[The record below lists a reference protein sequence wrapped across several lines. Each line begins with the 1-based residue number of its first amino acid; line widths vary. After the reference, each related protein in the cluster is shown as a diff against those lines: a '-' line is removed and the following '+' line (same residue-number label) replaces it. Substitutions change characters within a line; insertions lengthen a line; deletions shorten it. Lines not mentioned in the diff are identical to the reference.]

1 MIDETTLAQ
10 QISPHFAG
18 YMNNVCHHV
27 TARSVERFTGP
38 FNHTLNNEMLIIGN
52 TADVSSHSC
61 LTENDMLMVKKPIT
75 PVQNAKKVNDLLHH
89 SSRLVIQD
97 GSGVSRLL
105 DVIDPPTGN
114 SSTILRYTTSHLISI
129 LEGSFL
135 QRKERFNRTHV
146 HTHTASAD
154 GKSAG
159 ELCVQ

>member
-97 GSGVSRLL
+97 GSGVSRL
-105 DVIDPPTGN
+105 V
-114 SSTILRYTTSHLISI
+114 LISLYDLFTQIHPIAWI
-129 LEGSFL
+129 LGDGLSM
-135 QRKERFNRTHV
+135 H
-146 HTHTASAD
+146 
-154 GKSAG
+154 GKSAS
-159 ELCVQ
+159 

>member
-97 GSGVSRLL
+97 GSGVSRL
-105 DVIDPPTGN
+105 V
-114 SSTILRYTTSHLISI
+114 LISLYDLFTRIHPIAWI
-129 LEGSFL
+129 LGDGLSM
-135 QRKERFNRTHV
+135 H
-146 HTHTASAD
+146 
-154 GKSAG
+154 GKSAS
-159 ELCVQ
+159 